1 MLKVIFICIFL
12 FNLSYSSNNDYVM
25 ICDRCHSHNDYLN
38 SVPVLNALK
47 YGYKSIEV
55 DIILD
60 NNQLYVAHYWWTKN
74 KDVFINNT
82 YLDTLYKIFKNNEG
96 SIYKNNNPLIL
107 LVDIKSSPN
116 ETYEVFERLL
126 NNYKPMLSYVVNDS
140 IVEGAVTII
149 LSGKRPVIDYLKK
162 STKRYVFIDG
172 RISDLGKSISK
183 NVMPII
189 SINWKKEFNWRGY
202 NEFPLDEEEHLLK
215 LIKKVRNEGKMIRF
229 WGSPDNIKSWKLL
242 YLNDVDLINT
252 DKIAELYNYISTNK

>member
-1 MLKVIFICIFL
+1 M
-12 FNLSYSSNNDYVM
+12 SYSSDNDEMM

-38 SVPVLNALK
+38 DVPILNALK

-55 DIILD
+55 DIVLD
-60 NNQLYVAHYWWTKN
+60 NNQLYVAHYWWTKK

-82 YLDTLYKIFKNNEG
+82 YLDTLYKIFINNEG

-116 ETYEVFERLL
+116 ETYEVFNRLL
-126 NNYKPMLSYVVNDS
+126 NNYKPMLSYVINDS
-140 IVEGAVTII
+140 FVQGAVTII
-149 LSGKRPVIDYLKK
+149 LSGKRPVIEHLKK

-172 RISDLGKSISK
+172 RTSDLGKSISK

-202 NEFPLDEEEHLLK
+202 QEFPVKEEEHLLE
-215 LIKKVRNEGKMIRF
+215 LIKKVHSERKMIRF
-229 WGSPDNIKSWKLL
+229 WGSPDNIKSWELL

-252 DKIAELYNYISTNK
+252 DKVAELYNYIITNK